1 MENNVENSTVVQQ
14 VPTVPVAP
22 VQPVVPTPQYQQPV
36 AVQPTVQVQQ
46 PVVYPQSQQN
56 VAYVQPQPV
65 QQAQPAGEDMAAKL
79 LQMKQ
84 LLDAGAITQEE
95 YDAVKAKVLGL

>member
-1 MENNVENSTVVQQ
+1 MPQMNQQ
-14 VPTVPVAP
+14 MNPQMG
-22 VQPVVPTPQYQQPV
+22 QPQMQQP
-36 AVQPTVQVQQ
+36 
-46 PVVYPQSQQN
+46 
-56 VAYVQPQPV
+56 
-65 QQAQPAGEDMAAKL
+65 QAQQTGEDMATKL